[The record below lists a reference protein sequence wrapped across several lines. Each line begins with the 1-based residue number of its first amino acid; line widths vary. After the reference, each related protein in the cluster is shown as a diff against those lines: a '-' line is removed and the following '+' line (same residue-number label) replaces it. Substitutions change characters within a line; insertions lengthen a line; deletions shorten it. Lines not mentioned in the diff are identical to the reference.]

1 MVSCLCGDDDSA
13 ASGKYN
19 AGNKLHF
26 VKIEFGI
33 VWRKQR
39 GLYAPF
45 DNFLLILYRR
55 AVYNFSLTAHCNK
68 FVIHCKDDQFII
80 SIQPQ
85 IHYRLCFR
93 VGKVIVHCAMCK
105 CM

>member
-1 MVSCLCGDDDSA
+1 MGCSCSCGDDDSA

-26 VKIEFGI
+26 VKIEFGM

-45 DNFLLILYRR
+45 DNFLLIVYRR
-55 AVYNFSLTAHCNK
+55 AEYNFSVTAHCNK
-68 FVIHCKDDQFII
+68 YVIHCKDDQFII

-85 IHYRLCFR
+85 IHYRGYYVLGLR
-93 VGKVIVHCAMCK
+93 KS
-105 CM
+105 